1 MRSESRS
8 TRFTERRKFLGQVG
22 RGMLAASVGYSL
34 AIDLGLATAS
44 DVGEGDE
51 RLSFGPWD
59 EWVDFLQSTPATEL
73 LPKLVARLN
82 QGTTL
87 EDAVTAAA
95 LANARAFGGE
105 DYIGFHTLMALRP
118 ALTVAAHLPRERA
131 ALPILKVLYRNS
143 ARIQEVGGIEANA
156 LKPLPVAEEGEI
168 GSSRN
173 QFRNQVRR
181 RELEAAEFTLDSA
194 IKQSPQVGLD
204 WMMTAVEDATEVHR
218 VVLIERAW
226 DLVSFVGEQRAS
238 AMLRQSLRYC
248 IKNEE
253 WSAKNF
259 ADLRQVLP
267 AVMDRYSLDQVQL
280 GHRSFSDDELREW
293 IALFFSCTPAEAAE
307 ATGKALSEG
316 YSVETI
322 AEAVSLAASQLVLRD
337 VGRVG
342 NQASPGKPEGSVHG
356 DSIGVHA
363 CDSANAWRRLAL
375 VTSGRHSA
383 AATVLGAY
391 QVALDRVARGGDFAN
406 WPRLPIVDWQSGRPY
421 AEAPKLLEQLDEAI
435 RSNAQAEAT
444 TLAALYLEQVNASQS
459 NASIDSLFSMLA
471 RYATS
476 EDGALHAE
484 KFFRTVHDEYHAIRP
499 EFRDNHVYALARVTA
514 SEFGNPA
521 PGYAESLELLGLS

>member
-8 TRFTERRKFLGQVG
+8 TRFNERRKFLGQVG

-34 AIDLGLATAS
+34 AIDLGLATAA
-44 DVGEGDE
+44 DVGDGDE

-82 QGTTL
+82 QGATL
-87 EDAVTAAA
+87 EDAVTAAS

-143 ARIQEVGGIEANA
+143 ARIQEVGGLEANA
-156 LKPLPVAEEGEI
+156 LRPLRAAEGVAAN
-168 GSSRN
+168 GSRD
-173 QFRNQVRR
+173 QLRELVRR

-267 AVMDRYSLDQVQL
+267 TVMDRYSLDQVQL
-280 GHRSFSDDELREW
+280 GQRSFSVEELVDFSEL
-293 IALFFSCTPAEAAE
+293 LFTCTPAEAAE
-307 ATGKALSEG
+307 AAGKYLSEG

-322 AEAVSLAASQLVLRD
+322 AEAVSLVASQLVLRD

-342 NQASPGKPEGSVHG
+342 NQVSPGKPEGSVHG

-406 WPRLPIVDWQSGRPY
+406 WSPLPSLELLDQNQGIES
-421 AEAPKLLEQLDEAI
+421 PKLLEMLDEAI
-435 RSNAQAEAT
+435 RSNAQAQAT
-444 TLAALYLEQVNASQS
+444 ALTARYLEHVNASQS
-459 NASIDSLFSMLA
+459 NASIDPLFSLFA
-471 RYATS
+471 RYASS

-484 KFFRTVHDEYHAIRP
+484 KFFRTVHDEYSATRS
-499 EFRDNHVYALARVTA
+499 EFRGSHVLALARVTA

-521 PGYAESLELLGLS
+521 PGYAESLELLKLS